1 MSNKYKFTIPS
12 NDTYINLP
20 IEIKWDF
27 YGRDDSIDVYED
39 DVLEKIIGIAE
50 DFEIL
55 RFSHQNYDGVKT
67 DINYNFNFYSGLTQD
82 LVDGISDNTY
92 WSSSYLA
99 EGFSSE
105 EVYYYRKPF
114 TKSFFKL
121 DFYDSNNEQTQINYF
136 TVILPIQQGYTEK
149 VTLTPFS
156 PDVNIK
162 IPTFKLDYVGDK
174 EGFYLYW
181 LRKKSFLNINP
192 NSGNTTET
200 FYMTA
205 KFFDAKIGV
214 FVKMMN
220 QPQSSLYL
228 PFTFLPEDY
237 FYYKVTLDYV
247 SKTYQIFDT
256 TTGYRIGT
264 NNPITWYE
272 YVNPA

>member
-1 MSNKYKFTIPS
+1 MSNKYKFTIPA

-39 DVLEKIIGIAE
+39 DVLERVIGIAE

-55 RFSHQNYDGVKT
+55 RFSHQNYDGEKT
-67 DINYNFNFYSGLTQD
+67 DVNYDFNFYSGVTQD
-82 LVDGISDNTY
+82 LIDGNSLVTD
-92 WSSSYLA
+92 WGSSYLA
-99 EGFSSE
+99 EGFTSD

-114 TKSFFKL
+114 TKSFFKM

-136 TVILPIQQGYTEK
+136 TVILPVQQGYTE
-149 VTLTPFS
+149 TASLTPFS

-174 EGFYLYW
+174 EGFFIYW

-220 QPQSSLYL
+220 QPQSSLYS
-228 PFTFLPEDY
+228 PFTFLPQDY
-237 FYYKVTLDYV
+237 FYYNVTLDYV
-247 SKTYQIFDT
+247 SKTYQVFDT

-264 NNPITWYE
+264 NNPIMWYE
-272 YVNPA
+272 YVNPI